1 MKVVEDFDVIAIET
15 IQTVQ
20 SGNPYTRFLI
30 LANIAHR
37 YLRQSIFHTQ
47 CSELVFL

>member
-15 IQTVQ
+15 IPVSYTHLRD
-20 SGNPYTRFLI
+20 TRFLI

>member
-1 MKVVEDFDVIAIET
+1 MKMIKDFDMIAIET
-15 IQTVQ
+15 IQTIQ
-20 SGNPYTRFLI
+20 RGNPYTRLLI

-47 CSELVFL
+47 CSELIFL

>member
-15 IQTVQ
+15 IQPVQ

-30 LANIAHR
+30 LGKYRSPLFATT
-37 YLRQSIFHTQ
+37 IFHIPM
-47 CSELVFL
+47 F

>member
-15 IQTVQ
+15 IQPVQ

-37 YLRQSIFHTQ
+37 YFATIHLPHPMF
-47 CSELVFL
+47 

>member
-15 IQTVQ
+15 IQPVQ
-20 SGNPYTRFLI
+20 SGNPYTRLLI

-37 YLRQSIFHTQ
+37 YLRQSILHTQ